1 MLALKTIKKWLFSS
15 QINIKDD
22 YNKTK
27 RKSLFFTTK
36 PNQMIINNKCPKI
49 GGKLQLNNK
58 SNQPKFIILIVL
70 YSMDFS
76 ISDNK

>member
-22 YNKTK
+22 YNK
-27 RKSLFFTTK
+27 TK